1 MGGEKRDVQQ
11 EYKEILDWLN
21 DVEQRASL
29 MAQQCSGEGEEDEP
43 KKKRKAVSLC
53 WLTRLNPLECVR
65 SIGPAHCVS
74 PTLCHVTSAR
84 FSESKVQP
92 E

>member
-1 MGGEKRDVQQ
+1 MQQ
-11 EYKEILDWLN
+11 EYKEIIDWLN

-29 MAQQCSGEGEEDEP
+29 MAQQWCEEGEEDEP

-53 WLTRLNPLECVR
+53 WLTRFNPLESVR
-65 SIGPAHCVS
+65 SKRLAHCVS
-74 PTLCHVTSAR
+74 PTRCHVNSVR
-84 FSESKVQP
+84 LSESKVQL